1 MHVYVLKDQHYSFTV
16 IETIFDEV
24 KDVLQ
29 CQPVGIPLPLTEHVD
44 DYQAACP
51 ACNLTLTGKPDN

>member
-1 MHVYVLKDQHYSFTV
+1 MV

-44 DYQAACP
+44 DYKAACP
-51 ACNLTLTGKPDN
+51 ACDLTLTDKPDDYPISR